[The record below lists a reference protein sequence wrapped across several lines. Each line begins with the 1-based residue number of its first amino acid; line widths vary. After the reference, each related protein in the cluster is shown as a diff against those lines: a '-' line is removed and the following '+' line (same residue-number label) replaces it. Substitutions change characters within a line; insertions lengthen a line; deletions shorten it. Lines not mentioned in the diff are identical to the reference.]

1 MPLFYEDSFGAKLAE
16 KWNDWW
22 NTGTSADDELI
33 EDREALDAAEA
44 ELRDCDPMEQSAVRR
59 NDWVP
64 VFGPAKISG
73 LLDIPG
79 PASFLLAGRLAS
91 MGIPSAWSPF
101 PPELMSQ
108 FGRFAGSLCFDRPFT
123 LLVPPAD
130 LPAAAEA
137 LDSIGAY
144 PSRPSLYE
152 PPIHPALDAE
162 AARRRLIAAW
172 ALVPIFVPALS
183 LGAF

>member
-1 MPLFYEDSFGAKLAE
+1 MPLFYEDSLGAKLVE

-22 NTGTSADDELI
+22 STGSSADDELI

-44 ELRDCDPMEQSAVRR
+44 ELRDCDPLEQSAAHAS
-59 NDWVP
+59 DWVP

-91 MGIPSAWSPF
+91 VGIPAAWSPF

-108 FGRFAGSLCFDRPFT
+108 FARFAGSLCFDRPFT
-123 LLVPPAD
+123 LLVSPED
-130 LPAAAEA
+130 LPAAAEE

-144 PSRPSLYE
+144 PSRSSLYE
-152 PPIHPALDAE
+152 LPIHPALDAE
-162 AARRRLIAAW
+162 AARRRLIAAR
-172 ALVPIFVPALS
+172 ALVLVLVPGIS
-183 LGAF
+183 LGVF